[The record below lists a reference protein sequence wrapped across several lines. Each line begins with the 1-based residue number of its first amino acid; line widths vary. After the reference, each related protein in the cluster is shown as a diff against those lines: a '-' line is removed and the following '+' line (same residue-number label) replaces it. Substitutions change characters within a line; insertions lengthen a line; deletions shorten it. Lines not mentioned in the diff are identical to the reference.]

1 MENEDL
7 MKNLEKIELPE
18 IEIQSHRA
26 KLRMALL
33 NSDYFKKTN
42 FFEVFKKYFIFA
54 TPALVL
60 LAIFGITVISPKL
73 NEAKAFTIA
82 GNNSE
87 IKRLIEENNMVLSDV
102 KIDGNKAYVLL
113 NPIEETKQTIGGDSI
128 IKVQKTTEKENKAEN
143 IEGAIIEINL
153 GKKEVVEIKPIK
165 GDDIVPLAD
174 KEKESAKEI
183 ADSEEVIKNIISQE
197 AHVEKVQSVLP
208 QVNLTEKDHKIEVV
222 AQPVSEKEANV
233 HYELDGKKWVVK
245 VNLDKKKVEGIKYSA
260 EDSAENHN

>member
-1 MENEDL
+1 MEKEDL

-18 IEIQSHRA
+18 IEIQSHKA

-60 LAIFGITVISPKL
+60 LIIFGITVISPKL
-73 NEAKAFTIA
+73 NETKAFTIA
-82 GNNSE
+82 GNNPE
-87 IKRLIEENNMVLSDV
+87 IKRLIEESNMVLSDV

-113 NPIEETKQTIGGDSI
+113 NPVGETKQIMGGDSV
-128 IKVQKTTEKENKAEN
+128 IKVQKTTKKEN

-153 GKKEVVEIKPIK
+153 GEKEVIEIKPIK
-165 GDDIVPLAD
+165 WNDIAPLAD

-183 ADSEEVIKNIISQE
+183 ADSEDVIKSIISQE

-208 QVNLTEKDHKIEVV
+208 QVNLTEKNHKIEVV
-222 AQPVSEKEANV
+222 AQSVSEKEANV
-233 HYELDGKKWVVK
+233 HYELNGKKWVVK
-245 VNLDKKKVEGIKYSA
+245 VNLDKKKVEGIKYSSENDNL
-260 EDSAENHN
+260 EDH